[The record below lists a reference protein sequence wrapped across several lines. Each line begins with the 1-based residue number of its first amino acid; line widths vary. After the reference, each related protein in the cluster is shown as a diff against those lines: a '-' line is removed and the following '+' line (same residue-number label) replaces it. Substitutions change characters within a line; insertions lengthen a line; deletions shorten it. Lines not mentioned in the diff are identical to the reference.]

1 MARWTYP
8 RRLILVALG
17 LLLAAAG
24 IPARSDLRWS
34 FDPPVRLPGSV
45 LLAAFVV
52 LETLGVA
59 VLGVLVRL
67 LRRRPRRPPEEP
79 EEAPLRPSGPVVAV
93 LALLAVLLV
102 LPLLLALPTLDRWL
116 GASGGPAATRETP
129 AVAPAVPSPVP
140 RARPGASLVGPGAVL
155 LLGSAGAVV
164 LLLGLREVVRRR
176 DRSASAAAPVAV
188 GGGGAA
194 DPAEPTRERPPLG
207 VPDGAR
213 AAVIGCYAALEETLA
228 RDGVPRRP
236 ADTPEALVR
245 RAEQHGALLSPAAA
259 GALVEL
265 FGRARFSSRPV
276 TLLDVGR
283 ARQHLTE
290 ACDTVDGGP

>member
-24 IPARSDLRWS
+24 IPARNDLRWS
-34 FDPPVRLPGSV
+34 FDPPVRLPGAV

-59 VLGVLVRL
+59 VLAVLVGM

-79 EEAPLRPSGPVVAV
+79 PEAPLFPGGPVVAV
-93 LALLAVLLV
+93 LALLAALLV
-102 LPLLLALPTLDRWL
+102 LPLLLVLPTLDRWL
-116 GASGGPAATRETP
+116 GASGGPGTARGTP
-129 AVAPAVPSPVP
+129 AVVPAVPSPVP
-140 RARPGASLVGPGAVL
+140 QAGPGAPLVGPGAVL
-155 LLGSAGAVV
+155 LLGSGAVV
-164 LLLGLREVVRRR
+164 LLLGLREVVRRSH
-176 DRSASAAAPVAV
+176 RSVSAAAPVAD

-194 DPAEPTRERPPLG
+194 DPAEPAREGPLRG
-207 VPDGAR
+207 VPVDAR

-228 RDGVPRRP
+228 RASVRRRP

-245 RAEQHGALLSPAAA
+245 RAEQQRVLRSPAAA

-276 TLLDVGR
+276 TLVDVGR

-290 ACDTVDGGP
+290 ACDTADGGP